1 MSITVMSRWSSDSR
15 DDVARIAV
23 KIKPIFE
30 EHGAEYVRLGQAYSG
45 PFAGQF
51 IVAQRYADW
60 ETYGKAMQAM
70 SNDPAFQEAY
80 AEATKVSKL
89 EGRSIIVDIDI

>member
-1 MSITVMSRWSSDSR
+1 MSITVLSRWTSASR
-15 DDVARIAV
+15 DEVARVASKARPV
-23 KIKPIFE
+23 VE
-30 EHGAEYVRLGQAYSG
+30 GHGAEYMRLGQAYSG

-51 IVAQRYADW
+51 IVAMRYADW

-80 AEATKVSKL
+80 AEALSVGQL
-89 EGRSIIVDIDI
+89 EGRSIIVGIDI

>member
-1 MSITVMSRWSSDSR
+1 MSITAMSRWSSDSR

-45 PFAGQF
+45 PFASQF
-51 IVAQRYADW
+51 IVAQRSADW